1 MRRLGR
7 IIADDRGAVQI
18 IEASLVFPIVFLV
31 VGFLIYLGSYTL
43 QRVSM
48 HNHAQKIAVITSREI
63 AFPGYDELGAEK
75 SSNADFNWVKGK
87 KPNKAQIEK
96 IMDKRDPYRYL
107 KSAKPRSGE
116 LEKALADMVNSV
128 SYISKSNVECNVR
141 AQKKIMN
148 TYIIVE
154 IKKRS
159 MRQCF

>member
-96 IMDKRDPYRYL
+96 DK
-107 KSAKPRSGE
+107 KKPS
-116 LEKALADMVNSV
+116 D
-128 SYISKSNVECNVR
+128 
-141 AQKKIMN
+141 
-148 TYIIVE
+148 
-154 IKKRS
+154 
-159 MRQCF
+159 